1 MDFQLVV
8 LRGRSA
14 STALKLGD
22 GVTTAG
28 RHDDC
33 QLRIKSSE
41 VSRRHCQ
48 FFEKNGMLLVKDLG
62 SSNGTML
69 NGKKIEG
76 QRVLEPGDELT
87 DRPGQAAGREGRPA
101 PPGREGAPVTAA
113 APAGP
118 SRATPPS
125 RPGDGHPGRRLR
137 RVRDR
142 LRRRARARRR
152 GEDRRRQARPAKA
165 AGGGRRAQGGA
176 GRQGSRPVRACR
188 RPTRRSP
195 TTPSPTSCST
205 SSSTTRSERAGA
217 DPRHTKAAAGA
228 SGDEFRPYRRC
239 CLQRHSDVDFMA
251 SRIAEVECGLT
262 GRLRNAKDS

>member
-14 STALKLGD
+14 TTALKLGD

-62 SSNGTML
+62 SSNGTLL

-87 DRPGQAAGREGRPA
+87 IGPVKLRVEKLGQPA
-101 PPGREGAPVTAA
+101 PAKVPPVTAA
-113 APAGP
+113 PK
-118 SRATPPS
+118 
-125 RPGDGHPGRRLR
+125 PGDTAVPDADRHPGRGLR

-142 LRRRARARRR
+142 LRRRASSPPPRRR
-152 GEDRRRQARPAKA
+152 PSRSSPSAKPAAPA
-165 AGGGRRAQGGA
+165 AGGGRQG
-176 GRQGSRPVRACR
+176 RRVRTA
-188 RPTRRSP
+188 
-195 TTPSPTSCST
+195 ST
-205 SSSTTRSERAGA
+205 EEPIA
-217 DPRHTKAAAGA
+217 DDAIADFLLDLKLD
-228 SGDEFRPYRRC
+228 DE
-239 CLQRHSDVDFMA
+239 
-251 SRIAEVECGLT
+251 E
-262 GRLRNAKDS
+262 

>member
-14 STALKLGD
+14 TTALKLGD

-48 FFEKNGMLLVKDLG
+48 FFEKNGLLLVKDLG

-87 DRPGQAAGREGRPA
+87 IGPVKLRVEKVGQAPTAKVS
-101 PPGREGAPVTAA
+101 PVTAA
-113 APAGP
+113 PKPGDTAVPTPTVTPGAASDEFEIDFDDGLEPTPEEKTVAVKPGAKPVPAAAAPSAPAKVDQ
-118 SRATPPS
+118 SE
-125 RPGDGHPGRRLR
+125 L
-137 RVRDR
+137 
-142 LRRRARARRR
+142 
-152 GEDRRRQARPAKA
+152 
-165 AGGGRRAQGGA
+165 
-176 GRQGSRPVRACR
+176 
-188 RPTRRSP
+188 PTNEEP
-195 TTPSPTSCST
+195 I
-205 SSSTTRSERAGA
+205 A
-217 DPRHTKAAAGA
+217 DDAIADFLLDLKID
-228 SGDEFRPYRRC
+228 DE
-239 CLQRHSDVDFMA
+239 
-251 SRIAEVECGLT
+251 E
-262 GRLRNAKDS
+262 

>member
-14 STALKLGD
+14 TTALKIGD

-87 DRPGQAAGREGRPA
+87 IGPVKLRVEKVGQPA
-101 PPGREGAPVTAA
+101 T
-113 APAGP
+113 
-118 SRATPPS
+118 SK
-125 RPGDGHPGRRLR
+125 
-137 RVRDR
+137 
-142 LRRRARARRR
+142 
-152 GEDRRRQARPAKA
+152 GEPA
-165 AGGGRRAQGGA
+165 AGGPKPGDTA
-176 GRQGSRPVRACR
+176 V
-188 RPTRRSP
+188 
-195 TTPSPTSCST
+195 PSPTVTPGAASDEFEIDFDDQPEPASEEKTVAVKPPAKPNPAPT
-205 SSSTTRSERAGA
+205 SATS
-217 DPRHTKAAAGA
+217 AAAELPKA
-228 SGDEFRPYRRC
+228 DEPVA
-239 CLQRHSDVDFMA
+239 DDAIADFLLDLKLDD
-251 SRIAEVECGLT
+251 EE
-262 GRLRNAKDS
+262 

>member
-14 STALKLGD
+14 TTALKLGD

-62 SSNGTML
+62 SANGTLL

-87 DRPGQAAGREGRPA
+87 VGPVKLRVEKIGQAVAAKAAPSAPA
-101 PPGREGAPVTAA
+101 P
-113 APAGP
+113 
-118 SRATPPS
+118 
-125 RPGDGHPGRRLR
+125 RPGDTAVPIPTVTPG
-137 RVRDR
+137 D
-142 LRRRARARRR
+142 ASD
-152 GEDRRRQARPAKA
+152 EFEIDFDEEPASASEEKTVAVKPGAKVAPPA
-165 AGGGRRAQGGA
+165 AKVPDPAA
-176 GRQGSRPVRACR
+176 DM
-188 RPTRRSP
+188 P
-195 TTPSPTSCST
+195 TTDEPI
-205 SSSTTRSERAGA
+205 A
-217 DPRHTKAAAGA
+217 DDAIA
-228 SGDEFRPYRRC
+228 
-239 CLQRHSDVDFMA
+239 DFLLDLK
-251 SRIAEVECGLT
+251 I
-262 GRLRNAKDS
+262 DDDD

>member
-14 STALKLGD
+14 TTALKLSD

-62 SSNGTML
+62 SSNGTFL

-87 DRPGQAAGREGRPA
+87 VGPVKLRIEKIGQPA
-101 PPGREGAPVTAA
+101 TAKVAPVTA
-113 APAGP
+113 GP
-118 SRATPPS
+118 K
-125 RPGDGHPGRRLR
+125 PGDTAVPTPTVTPGAASDEFEIDFDDEP
-137 RVRDR
+137 VADPEEKTV
-142 LRRRARARRR
+142 AIK
-152 GEDRRRQARPAKA
+152 PAAK
-165 AGGGRRAQGGA
+165 
-176 GRQGSRPVRACR
+176 
-188 RPTRRSP
+188 PTLS
-195 TTPSPTSCST
+195 PSPS
-205 SSSTTRSERAGA
+205 AA
-217 DPRHTKAAAGA
+217 KPAAGA
-228 SGDEFRPYRRC
+228 PAAAAVPESSEPIADDAIADFLLDLKIDE
-239 CLQRHSDVDFMA
+239 D
-251 SRIAEVECGLT
+251 E
-262 GRLRNAKDS
+262 

>member
-14 STALKLGD
+14 TTALKLGD

-48 FFEKNGMLLVKDLG
+48 FFEKNGLLLVKDLN

-87 DRPGQAAGREGRPA
+87 IGPVKLRVEKLGQPSAAAKVAPSAAGPK
-101 PPGREGAPVTAA
+101 
-113 APAGP
+113 
-118 SRATPPS
+118 
-125 RPGDGHPGRRLR
+125 PGDTAVPIPTVTPGAASDEFEIDFD
-137 RVRDR
+137 VEPEP
-142 LRRRARARRR
+142 ASEEKTVAVKP
-152 GEDRRRQARPAKA
+152 PAKPA
-165 AGGGRRAQGGA
+165 KKVEEVDLATTDE
-176 GRQGSRPVRACR
+176 PV
-188 RPTRRSP
+188 
-195 TTPSPTSCST
+195 
-205 SSSTTRSERAGA
+205 A
-217 DPRHTKAAAGA
+217 DDAIADFLLDLKLDD
-228 SGDEFRPYRRC
+228 DE
-239 CLQRHSDVDFMA
+239 
-251 SRIAEVECGLT
+251 
-262 GRLRNAKDS
+262 

>member
-14 STALKLGD
+14 TTALKLGD

-87 DRPGQAAGREGRPA
+87 IGPVKLRVEKIGQPA
-101 PPGREGAPVTAA
+101 TAKVPAVTAA
-113 APAGP
+113 VPNPGDTAVPTPTVTPGAASDEFEIDFDDGFDQQPEEKTVAIKPEAKPAPAAAAAP
-118 SRATPPS
+118 
-125 RPGDGHPGRRLR
+125 
-137 RVRDR
+137 V
-142 LRRRARARRR
+142 
-152 GEDRRRQARPAKA
+152 PAKVD
-165 AGGGRRAQGGA
+165 Q
-176 GRQGSRPVRACR
+176 
-188 RPTRRSP
+188 TELP
-195 TTPSPTSCST
+195 TTEEPI
-205 SSSTTRSERAGA
+205 A
-217 DPRHTKAAAGA
+217 DDAIADFLLDLKLD
-228 SGDEFRPYRRC
+228 DE
-239 CLQRHSDVDFMA
+239 
-251 SRIAEVECGLT
+251 E
-262 GRLRNAKDS
+262 